1 MLRAVIAIV
10 LAVADTAQ
18 LLEQMGVQH
27 LLRDT
32 AQLLEQMGATS
43 TSLPSQPRIATHAIP
58 HPRLA
63 AVATPARAAA
73 AAQLLERPVPQAYG
87 GPFDRRLGDHPK
99 LADLRMCERQQGHR
113 PGGMSLGLAEGSVES
128 KEREAHPELKKW
140 RDGNICVDPTCEAC
154 MLPVHKE
161 LGRIFVN
168 ARENA
173 THIAA
178 RRAVTR
184 PAFGKGVGGAAAPVL
199 LFSTNY
205 GALTNFANWGCSLR
219 AVSDG
224 GATLDATLAR
234 VVVVATE
241 KTAADAAAAAGLA
254 VFTPEMFGIGPK
266 QFNADWIGRT
276 RGAGATG
283 VHGLTLSMAMNVVAL
298 SFLIDEG
305 YDVLVQDTDV
315 VWAESPIECVLCVSC
330 CNVECCGES
339 PLGVPL
345 PPIEG

>member
-1 MLRAVIAIV
+1 
-10 LAVADTAQ
+10 
-18 LLEQMGVQH
+18 
-27 LLRDT
+27 
-32 AQLLEQMGATS
+32 
-43 TSLPSQPRIATHAIP
+43 
-58 HPRLA
+58 
-63 AVATPARAAA
+63 
-73 AAQLLERPVPQAYG
+73 
-87 GPFDRRLGDHPK
+87 
-99 LADLRMCERQQGHR
+99 
-113 PGGMSLGLAEGSVES
+113 
-128 KEREAHPELKKW
+128 
-140 RDGNICVDPTCEAC
+140 
-154 MLPVHKE
+154 
-161 LGRIFVN
+161 
-168 ARENA
+168 
-173 THIAA
+173 
-178 RRAVTR
+178 
-184 PAFGKGVGGAAAPVL
+184 VL